1 MAIADMGGAIAGK
14 KIELLVADHQNKPDV
29 AAAKA
34 REWFDTQ
41 GVDMLDRRHQLRHRP
56 GDGQGRAGEEEA
68 LHLGRRRD
76 LGAHQRAVLAL
87 HRALR
92 LRHDGARQ
100 GHRQRGRQGR
110 RQDLVLPDRRLRL
123 RHAAAERRDDGR
135 QGRRRHGASAS
146 VRHPL
151 VGERL
156 LVVPAP
162 GAAEQ
167 GADPRPGQR
176 RRRHDQ
182 LDQGGQ
188 RVRHHQDDEARGP
201 ADVHQRRPLAR
212 PEGDAG
218 HVPDRQLV
226 LEPRRRVARLEP
238 QVLRQV
244 QAHAVVA
251 AGGRLLGDAAVPD
264 GRQGD
269 RHATIPTRSWRR

>member
-1 MAIADMGGAIAGK
+1 MAIADLGGTVAGK

-41 GVDMLDRRHQLRHRP
+41 GVDMLIGGTNSGTAP
-56 GDGQGRAGEEEA
+56 GHGQGRAGKEAA
-68 LHLGRRRD
+68 LHLDRRRH
-76 LGAHQRAVLAL
+76 LGADQRAVLAL

-92 LRHDGARQ
+92 LRHDRARQ
-100 GHRQRGRQGR
+100 GHGQRGRQGR

-123 RHAAAERRDDGR
+123 RHAAAERHHHGGQGRGR
-135 QGRRRHGASAS
+135 QGRRLGPRIRSRPATSARS
-146 VRHPL
+146 CCR
-151 VGERL
+151 RSK
-156 LVVPAP
+156 
-162 GAAEQ
+162 Q

-182 LDQGGQ
+182 LGEGGQ
-188 RVRHHQDDEARGP
+188 RVRHHQDDEARRP
-201 ADVHQRRPLAR
+201 ADVHQRRALAR

-226 LEPRRRVARLEP
+226 LEPRRRHARLEP
-238 QVLRQV
+238 QVLREV
-244 QAHAVVA
+244 QAHALVA
-251 AGGRLLGDAAVPD
+251 AGRRLLGHAAVPD

-269 RHATIPTRSWRR
+269 RTPTTRTRCWRR